1 MNINCKINE
10 YLNEYT
16 KLWPFSGAIAVVIK
30 GEVIFS
36 KNYGMASIEHSVLN
50 TTDTKYKIASLTK
63 QITCM
68 GIMILR
74 EKGLLSVSDKL
85 KKFFPDYP
93 EFDERITIHHLMTH
107 TSGLCSEFSVVDPY
121 LILGKRLYSHKEVLD
136 LFRDM
141 PMEFQPD
148 QDWSYCYLGYYLL
161 GLIIERVS
169 GKSYIEFL
177 KNNIFEPLG
186 MNNTGLDDYIEILP
200 NKASGYSLS
209 GEKLVC
215 CELDTM
221 SAFSAGAI
229 YSTVTDML
237 LWDQALYN
245 EKLASKA
252 TMAEIFT
259 PYKEDYGYGWI
270 IDENLNRKRVHHSGG
285 GSGFENEFHRY
296 IDDGVSILIL
306 SNYGFSDSLNINE
319 NIAKIIFTFYS

>member
-30 GEVIFS
+30 GEVMFS

-186 MNNTGLDDYIEILP
+186 TWLSIKSTIFSWVALGTYFNTTCPSRSISPKTVFFGLYGLP
-200 NKASGYSLS
+200 SFLR
-209 GEKLVC
+209 
-215 CELDTM
+215 
-221 SAFSAGAI
+221 
-229 YSTVTDML
+229 L
-237 LWDQALYN
+237 L
-245 EKLASKA
+245 
-252 TMAEIFT
+252 FT
-259 PYKEDYGYGWI
+259 KERLLG
-270 IDENLNRKRVHHSGG
+270 
-285 GSGFENEFHRY
+285 
-296 IDDGVSILIL
+296 
-306 SNYGFSDSLNINE
+306 
-319 NIAKIIFTFYS
+319 